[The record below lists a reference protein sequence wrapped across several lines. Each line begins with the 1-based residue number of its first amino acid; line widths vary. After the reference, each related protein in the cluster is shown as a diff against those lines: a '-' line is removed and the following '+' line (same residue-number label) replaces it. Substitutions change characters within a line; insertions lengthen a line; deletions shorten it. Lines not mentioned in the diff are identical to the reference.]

1 MTVKVVLNSIM
12 AIKPKKHVS
21 PKNFYIL
28 ILQNDSWPVDWPAM
42 DFFKKLPHR
51 EKPNDAFGGYLL
63 GLQD

>member
-1 MTVKVVLNSIM
+1 M

-51 EKPNDAFGGYLL
+51 EKPNNAFGGYLL